1 MTYDAIVIG
10 LGGAGSAAMAQL
22 ARRGQKVL
30 GLECFTRTHDQGS
43 SHGQTRVIRQ
53 AYFEHPNYVPLLTR
67 AYELWEDL
75 EQATGR
81 DVLTLTG
88 GLMMGLPNSAVVAGS
103 LKSARQ
109 FNLPHEILDAKEIR
123 RRHPVFRPHPDEIAL
138 FEAKGGFLRPEVG
151 VDAHLQLAE
160 QHGAGLHFEEPVE
173 RWEVTQQGVKV
184 FTAYNTYE
192 AAKLVIAPGAWAPK
206 LLSDL
211 NLPLKIERLVLY
223 WFAPKANNEHFE
235 LGNFPIFIWQLDDM
249 PETYQLYGFPLSHDS
264 PKGVKVAFFRT
275 HDAPLVHA
283 AGIDREVYP
292 HEIEQMRSYL
302 ERALPDA
309 NGIFQCAKTCL
320 YTTTPDEHFSIGLHP
335 HHPNVVIASPCSGHG
350 YKFMSVIGEILADLV
365 IAGETGHDISLFDV
379 GRFGA

>member
-10 LGGAGSAAMAQL
+10 LGGAGSAAAAQL

-30 GLECFTRTHDQGS
+30 GLERFTRAHDQGS

-67 AYELWEDL
+67 AYELWKDL
-75 EQATGR
+75 EQATGHN
-81 DVLTLTG
+81 VLTLTG
-88 GLMMGLPNSAVVAGS
+88 GLMMGLPDSAVVAGS
-103 LKSARQ
+103 LKSAQQ
-109 FNLPHEILDAKEIR
+109 FNLPHEILDATEIR
-123 RRHPVFRPHPDEIAL
+123 RRYPAFRPHPDEIAL

-151 VDAHLQLAE
+151 VEAHLQLAE
-160 QHGAGLHFEEPVE
+160 QHGASLHFEEPVE
-173 RWEVTQQGVKV
+173 RWEVTRRRVKV

-192 AAKLVIAPGAWAPK
+192 AAKLVIAPGAWAPE

-211 NLPLKIERLVLY
+211 KLPLKIERLVLY
-223 WFAPKANNEHFE
+223 WFAPKANNAHFE

-249 PETYQLYGFPLSHDS
+249 PETYQLYGFPFSHES

-283 AGIDREVYP
+283 AEIDREVYP

-302 ERALPDA
+302 ERPLPDA
-309 NGIFQCAKTCL
+309 NGMFQSAKTCL

-335 HHPNVVIASPCSGHG
+335 NHPNVVIASPCSGHG
-350 YKFMSVIGEILADLV
+350 YKFVSVMGEILADLA
-365 IAGETGHDISLFDV
+365 IEGNTRHDISLFDL
-379 GRFGA
+379 GRFCA